1 MTQTPHTTPVPEDAP
16 LQVRSH
22 RRAQWFWVDN
32 TVLDTYGPALG
43 PIGLALYMGLCRYA
57 NSTTGKCFP
66 SLVTLSRQCGISVI
80 SASRHLKDLVACGLI
95 QIEPRPGTTAMI
107 TLLHIPE
114 SPITEIGVPLGDPH
128 PPADHYPHRLSKRLA
143 TRQPST
149 SNVKSRRPRH
159 KVRTPGIPSL

>member
-1 MTQTPHTTPVPEDAP
+1 MTHTPHTAPVPEDAP

-32 TVLDTYGPALG
+32 TVLDTYGPTLG

-80 SASRHLKDLVACGLI
+80 SASRHLKTLVACGLI

-107 TLLHIPE
+107 TLLDIPE
-114 SPITEIGVPLGDPH
+114 SPITERGVPGDPH
-128 PPADHYPHRLSKRLA
+128 PPEGTP
-143 TRQPST
+143 PSESLDPPVT
-149 SNVKSRRPRH
+149 EIGEPNSSRSIYR
-159 KVRTPGIPSL
+159 GL